1 MNVLAILRDFT
12 FRCKS
17 VFENTTTKMSKRFLN
32 WLTLTIRTV
41 ALIPGRINFTRLSRY
56 GGRTAKTFA
65 SNFKASVDWMNVNIG
80 IARESLGDGDDIAI
94 AIDPSFISKA
104 GKLTYGLGRFWSGAA
119 QRVKRGLEVMA
130 VGAIGL
136 SRHTCVML
144 GAVQSP
150 NFRILE
156 AEKDMSMLG
165 WYISLVRAKGAELL
179 SLGHILVADA
189 FFSKYE
195 FVKEVVGMGFQF
207 VGRLRSNSY
216 LRYLAIP
223 DPSAPRRRGRKK
235 KYGEKVDFSNLDMSV
250 FTSFIYT
257 DSKGT
262 RTECY
267 TATVNSRAL
276 KRDIRIVVCPVE
288 GGEPLVYFSTDTRME
303 PERIIG
309 FYRTRFQIEFG
320 IRDAKQ
326 FTGLQSQQTR
336 DKERLDF
343 AFNLSFTTL
352 NVCKEV
358 IRKDYPDL
366 SVPQFKRLMFESYL
380 ASTIISTYGKSPHL
394 KIIQKINQR
403 LSQLAA

>member
-1 MNVLAILRDFT
+1 
-12 FRCKS
+12 
-17 VFENTTTKMSKRFLN
+17 MSKRFLN
-32 WLTLTIRTV
+32 WLVLTIRTV
-41 ALIPGRINFTRLSRY
+41 ALIPGKVNFTRLSRY

-65 SNFKASVDWMNVNIG
+65 SNFKTSVDWMKVNMG
-80 IARESLGDGDDIAI
+80 IARESIGDGDDIAI

-104 GKLTYGLGRFWSGAA
+104 GRLTYGIGRFWSGVA
-119 QRVKRGLEVMA
+119 QRVKRGLEIM
-130 VGAIGL
+130 AIGAVSL

-150 NFRILE
+150 DFRTLGS
-156 AEKDMSMLG
+156 EKDMSMLD
-165 WYISLVRAKGAELL
+165 WYISLVRSKAVELL
-179 SLGHILVADA
+179 PLTDILVADA

-195 FVKEVVGMGFQF
+195 FINEVVAMGFRF

-223 DPSAPRRRGRKK
+223 DPSAPPRRGRRK
-235 KYGEKVDFSNLDMSV
+235 KYGEKVDFSNIDMSV
-250 FTSFIYT
+250 FTSFIYE
-257 DSKGT
+257 DSKGI
-262 RTECY
+262 RTECH
-267 TATVNSRAL
+267 TAVVHSRAL
-276 KRDIRIVVCPVE
+276 KRDIRIVVYPVE
-288 GGEPLVYFSTDTRME
+288 NGEPVVYFSTDIEMA

-336 DKERLDF
+336 DRERLDF

-366 SVPQFKRLMFESYL
+366 SLAQFKRLMFESYL
-380 ASTIISTYGKSPHL
+380 ASTVISTYGKSPHL

-403 LSQLAA
+403 LAQLAA